1 MEYYWKLRGCKGPR
15 PFAVLLEQTGKLVP
29 LRSVIQ
35 LTFQ

>member
-1 MEYYWKLRGCKGPR
+1 MQR
-15 PFAVLLEQTGKLVP
+15 PYSFAALLEQTRKLVP

>member
-1 MEYYWKLRGCKGPR
+1 MQRPR
-15 PFAVLLEQTGKLVP
+15 SFAVLLEQTGKLVP